1 MSISFL
7 TYLTGTLPLSGEDA
21 ERLLQF
27 DQQATLALN
36 GSHSL
41 FLDNLMITVTNTF
54 SWSLLMLMLLYVI
67 FKNNSWKDSLCILLT
82 IGLMIFVADRICSGW
97 VKPTVARWRPTRD
110 PEIMYLLDTVLN
122 YRGGRFGF
130 FSGHACNTFCIAM
143 FLSWLFR
150 STRMTLVLFFWAATT
165 TFTRLYLGVH
175 YLGDV
180 TVGLCVGSLLGI
192 IFYTVYYRL
201 RLLFGKH
208 HLISNQFTST
218 GYLRSDLD
226 RFMTVIFLNYILI
239 IIFSVTR
246 GII

>member
-1 MSISFL
+1 MNDI
-7 TYLTGTLPLSGEDA
+7 
-21 ERLLQF
+21 LQF
-27 DQQATLALN
+27 DQQATLDLN
-36 GSHSL
+36 GSQSL

-54 SWSLLMLMLLYVI
+54 SWTLLIMMLLYVI
-67 FKNNSWKDSLCILLT
+67 FKNNSWKESLFILLT
-82 IGLMIFVADRICSGW
+82 IGLMIFVADRICSGY

-130 FSGHACNTFCIAM
+130 FSGHACNTFCMAM

-150 STRMTLVLFFWAATT
+150 STRMTLVLFFWSTTT

-180 TVGLCVGSLLGI
+180 TVGLLAGLTIGF
-192 IFYTVYYRL
+192 IFYIIYNRL
-201 RLLFGKH
+201 RARFGRVR
-208 HLISNQFTST
+208 LISAQFTPT
-218 GYLRSDLD
+218 GYLRSDID
-226 RFMTVIFLNYILI
+226 KFITVVFLNYILVTT
-239 IIFSVTR
+239 FSVTR